1 MVINFL
7 GDSIT
12 EGAGAGSPENMY
24 VNLVGQK
31 LGAAV
36 NNYGVGGTRIA
47 RQTTPTDPPR
57 ADEDFLIRAA
67 KMDKNADFVFVFGG
81 TNDFGH
87 GDAPLGKFGDK
98 TPYTFY
104 GAAALLCEYLLGI
117 YGKDRLC
124 FILPLH
130 RTGENS
136 VYGDGRKKQPS
147 ATLAEYINALLQVLS
162 HYGVG
167 YMDIRDKFPPQKF
180 SELTADGLHP
190 NAKGNQIIADSV
202 CDYLKN
208 HLNIKEK

>member
-81 TNDFGH
+81 TRVN
-87 GDAPLGKFGDK
+87 
-98 TPYTFY
+98 
-104 GAAALLCEYLLGI
+104 
-117 YGKDRLC
+117 
-124 FILPLH
+124 
-130 RTGENS
+130 
-136 VYGDGRKKQPS
+136 S
-147 ATLAEYINALLQVLS
+147 ATKRHIPFTGLRRCSANTCSEFTGKTGSVLFCPCIALA
-162 HYGVG
+162 
-167 YMDIRDKFPPQKF
+167 R
-180 SELTADGLHP
+180 TAFT
-190 NAKGNQIIADSV
+190 ATAE
-202 CDYLKN
+202 KN
-208 HLNIKEK
+208 SLPRRLRNT

>member
-67 KMDKNADFVFVFGG
+67 KMDKNADFVFIFGG

-124 FILPLH
+124 FI
-130 RTGENS
+130 
-136 VYGDGRKKQPS
+136 
-147 ATLAEYINALLQVLS
+147 
-162 HYGVG
+162 
-167 YMDIRDKFPPQKF
+167 
-180 SELTADGLHP
+180 
-190 NAKGNQIIADSV
+190 
-202 CDYLKN
+202 
-208 HLNIKEK
+208 